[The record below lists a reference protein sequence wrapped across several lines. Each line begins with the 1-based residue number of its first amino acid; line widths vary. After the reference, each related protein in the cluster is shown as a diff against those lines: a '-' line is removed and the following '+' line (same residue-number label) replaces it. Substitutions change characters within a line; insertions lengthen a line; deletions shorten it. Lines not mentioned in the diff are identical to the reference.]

1 MSAKSKQAEE
11 KLKNLAIEIGENSLK
26 MEEYRKQIKAYN
38 IICREYR
45 PLIEEFCSLEEGSR
59 KRELYEKI
67 YDKAYEEEVYDE
79 SFEGAEKEASR
90 NEKGFCL
97 SHNYCRQPDRIF
109 IMVRGFLGFNRI
121 MCVHNANEIK
131 RIFDKFKPYQKL
143 ENAKKKEKEL
153 KKLYTEQKKIVEEFF
168 DATDYADIE
177 RLNQFEKIS
186 VEEIKDILNKEYEK
200 VKTLTFSLPT
210 PIKYEESKENKF
222 SHQEVAGLIKTMSA
236 LFLVCQENQIP
247 LNITYKEEEFWN
259 PKTDTLIKII

>member
-1 MSAKSKQAEE
+1 MSVKSKQAEE

-45 PLIEEFCSLEEGSR
+45 PLIEKFCSLEEGSR
-59 KRELYEKI
+59 KRKLYEKI
-67 YDKAYEEEVYDE
+67 YDKARKEHVYAE
-79 SFEGAEKEASR
+79 SFEQAEKEASR

-97 SHNYCRQPDRIF
+97 SHNYSRQPDRIF
-109 IMVRGFLGFNRI
+109 IMVRGFLGFNSI
-121 MCVHNANEIK
+121 MCVHDASEIK
-131 RIFDKFKPYQKL
+131 RTFDKFKPYQKL

-153 KKLYTEQKKIVEEFF
+153 EKLYTEQKRIVEEFF

-186 VEEIKDILNKEYEK
+186 VEEIKDILGKDYK
-200 VKTLTFSLPT
+200 KARSLTFSLPT
-210 PIKYEESKENKF
+210 PIKYDKETRFN
-222 SHQEVAGLIKTMSA
+222 HEEVAGLIKTMSA

-247 LNITYKEEEFWN
+247 LFITYKEGEFWY
-259 PKTDTLIKII
+259 PKTDTLIKM